1 MSDRKVFS
9 PDSVQ
14 WAYCIL
20 HQKLRVYQQSNIP
33 AQRDEI
39 ENVVSSYVMQMDRDL
54 YDYISGGN
62 PDYLMEHSSFGND
75 LADAVDKLG
84 KLMNQ

>member
-1 MSDRKVFS
+1 MNDKVVFS

-33 AQRDEI
+33 QQRDEI
-39 ENVVSSYVMQMDRDL
+39 ENVVSSYVMQMDWDL
-54 YDYISGGN
+54 YNYISGGN
-62 PDYLMEHSSFGND
+62 PDFLMEHDSFGQD
-75 LADAVDKLG
+75 LATAVDKLE